1 MSLLTKTAL
10 TLTLT
15 LALMTGLAHAE
26 TAAPDLS
33 TDAAHDMAMMAVP
46 DGATEATR
54 GFVAAMNKMS
64 MAMGAEF
71 TGNADRDFIVGMIP
85 HHQGALDAAKVVLAH
100 GTDPEVRSFAES
112 VIAAQEK
119 EILWMQE
126 WLARNPE

>member
-1 MSLLTKTAL
+1 MSLLTKSAL
-10 TLTLT
+10 V
-15 LALMTGLAHAE
+15 LALMAGMASAQTAE
-26 TAAPDLS
+26 P
-33 TDAAHDMAMMAVP
+33 AHDMAMMAVP

-54 GFVAAMNKMS
+54 GFVEAMNKMS
-64 MAMGAEF
+64 MAMGSEF
-71 TGNADRDFIVGMIP
+71 TGNADRDFILGMIP

-100 GTDPEVRSFAES
+100 GTDPDVRSFAES